1 MSTILNLN
9 EDSDWNRN
17 VCDGEQT
24 LLPKWNV
31 LENLKNNGVSK
42 ILQSGKVVLQ
52 TEFRIE
58 QRVHGHHFGIICLT
72 GAQEQ
77 N

>member
-9 EDSDWNRN
+9 EDWKRMRWRE
-17 VCDGEQT
+17 V
-24 LLPKWNV
+24 LLPNWNV

-58 QRVHGHHFGIICLT
+58 QRVHGHHFGIICLK
-72 GAQEQ
+72 GGQGQ

>member
-9 EDSDWNRN
+9 EDGN
-17 VCDGEQT
+17 VCDGEQV
-24 LLPKWNV
+24 LLPNWNV
-31 LENLKNNGVSK
+31 LENLKNNGVAK

-58 QRVHGHHFGIICLT
+58 QRVHGHHFGIICLK
-72 GAQEQ
+72 GGQGQ

>member
-1 MSTILNLN
+1 MRWRAT
-9 EDSDWNRN
+9 E
-17 VCDGEQT
+17 V

-31 LENLKNNGVSK
+31 LENFKNNGVSK

-58 QRVHGHHFGIICLT
+58 QSVHGHHFGIICLK
-72 GAQEQ
+72 GAQGQ